1 MLSMARC
8 REVKEVLLDY
18 PKEVILK
25 DGTGLTLRPL
35 RKGDE
40 EALHAMFTRL
50 PEEDLWFLNH
60 DVSDPEMIGEWIAH
74 LDMGRVMSIAAVLEG
89 RIIANAVLM
98 RKRFGAKS
106 HIGKIRISV
115 DPRFRDRGLA
125 TWMLLDLINLAMSL
139 GLRMLVMR
147 VVRERDLPVIMGIKK
162 LGFVEEAVLCNY
174 VLDRAGNP
182 HDLVIMT
189 KRLPKELDDF

>member
-1 MLSMARC
+1 MARY
-8 REVKEVLLDY
+8 RDVKEVLLDY

-25 DGTGLTLRPL
+25 DGTGLTLRPI

-40 EALHAMFTRL
+40 EALHAMFGRL

-60 DVSDPEMIGEWIAH
+60 DVSDPGMIGEWIGD
-74 LDMGRVMSIAAVLEG
+74 LDAGRVLSIAAVLEG
-89 RIIANAVLM
+89 LIIGNAVLM

-115 DPRFRDRGLA
+115 DPRFRDRGLG
-125 TWMLLDLINLAMSL
+125 TWMLLDLINLAMSV

-147 VVRERDLPVIMGIKK
+147 LVRERDLPVIMGIEK
-162 LGFVEEAVLCNY
+162 LGFAEEAVLRNY
-174 VLDRAGNP
+174 VLDRAGRS

-189 KRLPKELDDF
+189 KRLPLDLDDF

>member
-1 MLSMARC
+1 MARY
-8 REVKEVLLDY
+8 RGMKEVLLDY

-25 DGTGLTLRPL
+25 DGTGLTLRPI
-35 RKGDE
+35 REGDE
-40 EALHAMFTRL
+40 EALHAMFGRL

-60 DVSDPEMIGEWIAH
+60 DVSDPRMIGEWIGS
-74 LDMGRVMSIAAVLEG
+74 LDTGRVLSIAALLEG
-89 RIIANAVLM
+89 RIIANAALM

-115 DPRFRDRGLA
+115 DPRFRDRGLG
-125 TWMLLDLINLAMSL
+125 TWMLLDLINLAMSV

-147 VVRERDLPVIMGIKK
+147 LVRERDLPVIMGIKK
-162 LGFVEEAVLCNY
+162 LGFVEEAVLHHY
-174 VLDRAGNP
+174 VLDRAGHA

-189 KRLPKELDDF
+189 KRLPLDLEDF

>member
-1 MLSMARC
+1 MARC
-8 REVKEVLLDY
+8 REVEEVLLDY

-25 DGTGLTLRPL
+25 DGTGLTLRPI

-40 EALHAMFTRL
+40 EALHAMFAKL

-60 DVSDPEMIGEWIAH
+60 DVSDPEMIGDWIAD
-74 LDMGRVMSIAAVLEG
+74 LDTGRVVSIAAVLEG
-89 RIIANAVLM
+89 RIIGNAVLM

-125 TWMLLDLINLAMSL
+125 TWMLLDLINMAMSL

-147 VVRERDLPVIMGIKK
+147 VVKERDLPVTMGIKK
-162 LGFVEEAVLCNY
+162 LGFMEEAVLPNY

-182 HDLVIMT
+182 YDLVIMT

>member
-1 MLSMARC
+1 MAPYRD
-8 REVKEVLLDY
+8 VQEVLTDY

-25 DGTGLTLRPL
+25 DGTGLTLRPI
-35 RKGDE
+35 RQGDE
-40 EALHAMFTRL
+40 EALHAMFGRL

-60 DVSDPEMIGEWIAH
+60 DVSDPGMVGQWIGN
-74 LDMGRVMSIAAVLEG
+74 LDAGRVLSIAAVLEG

-115 DPRFRDRGLA
+115 DPRFRDRGLG

-147 VVRERDLPVIMGIKK
+147 LVRERDLQVIMGIKK
-162 LGFVEEAVLCNY
+162 LGFVEEAVLRNY
-174 VLDRAGNP
+174 VLDRAGRP
-182 HDLVIMT
+182 QDLLIMT
-189 KRLPKELDDF
+189 KRLPHDLDDF